1 MKLSPLDLRKQ
12 QFRTTF
18 RGYDPDEVR
27 GFIDKLASD
36 WEEVLEEHRQAE
48 ARVAEMQHKMQHY
61 ERVEMALQEALEAAR
76 ETAKRAEESAKH
88 KAKMIVE
95 EAELRAHQITQDAE
109 RERYNLRQD
118 LVKLNARQT
127 EISARLRA
135 FLMSEMEVLAQFQ
148 GDDPIGFIKLMSADE
163 HRTPALPPAAAP
175 APAETPTP
183 SSVASPTESTAV
195 PPREAPISAPE
206 ASAPSPKPASPAPEP
221 SAADPAPART
231 AAPPAPPVAPG
242 PTPEAAPPA
251 ASGSVAD
258 STPTPSGPAPAEP
271 PTAPEKPAS
280 ESQAPASAEEET
292 ALPTYRDVLSAANQS
307 DPEATP
313 APSVFSSRFFQP
325 KEAGGPV
332 KPEAAA
338 PTPHEEP
345 ASGAE
350 PNNEKQGWSLRSL
363 VTGKAEKEKS
373 SVVASDDERER
384 IRRILEDL
392 D

>member
-27 GFIDKLASD
+27 GFVDKLASD
-36 WEEVLEEHRQAE
+36 WEEVLEEHRRAE
-48 ARVAEMQHKMQHY
+48 ARVAEMEHKMQHY

-76 ETAKRAEESAKH
+76 ETAKRAEEGAKH

-109 RERYNLRQD
+109 RERYNMRQD

-148 GDDPIGFIKLMSADE
+148 GDDPIGFIKLMSANE
-163 HRTPALPPAAAP
+163 HRTPALPPASESTTAPLDAPASSSDAPPSGSAP
-175 APAETPTP
+175 APSRETPTP
-183 SSVASPTESTAV
+183 
-195 PPREAPISAPE
+195 APE
-206 ASAPSPKPASPAPEP
+206 AAPSSFKPASSTPAP
-221 SAADPAPART
+221 SAAERAPVR
-231 AAPPAPPVAPG
+231 PIAPPVAPAKA
-242 PTPEAAPPA
+242 PETSAPMASAPVASPDPMPSRPA
-251 ASGSVAD
+251 AV
-258 STPTPSGPAPAEP
+258 EP
-271 PTAPEKPAS
+271 PMAPEKPEAS
-280 ESQAPASAEEET
+280 PQGSESAEEEPG
-292 ALPTYRDVLSAANQS
+292 LPTYRDVLSAANQN

-313 APSVFSSRFFQP
+313 PPAAFSSRFFQP
-325 KEAGGPV
+325 KEA
-332 KPEAAA
+332 EASPAASAA
-338 PTPHEEP
+338 PAPPQHE
-345 ASGAE
+345 ASPETASNQE
-350 PNNEKQGWSLRSL
+350 EKQGWSLRSL